1 MFFDMLLLDCQ
12 ANIGREKNTD
22 TNLFRY
28 LYWLPLRMFYN
39 IKFSLKT
46 NKIKNLK
53 EDYFVMN
60 QETEVIEKQDVVIRF
75 SGDSGDGMQLTGQQ
89 FSDTAA
95 LFGNDVSTFPDYPA
109 EIRAPQGT
117 VGGVSG
123 FQVHIG
129 EEHITTPGDFADVLV
144 AMNPAAL
151 KANLRW
157 AKKAGTIILDTDAFT
172 DKHLERAGYTS
183 NPLTDHSLDDYN
195 VIAVNITKLTIEA
208 LKETGLDQKSVLRC
222 KNMFALGMTYWMFER
237 SVEHTEAFFD
247 MKFAKKPS
255 IASANKLVLRAGYN
269 YAANVHALAVHFKVA
284 PAHIEKGKYRTITGN
299 KATAWGLL
307 AAAEKAGLPLFC
319 GSYPITPAT
328 DILQELA
335 LRRDLGAKTYQ
346 AEDEIGGICT
356 AIGASYAG
364 NFAVTTTSGPGL
376 ALKSEA
382 CGLAVMAELPLVIV
396 DVQRG
401 GPSTGLPTKTEQS
414 DLMQALYGR
423 NGESPMPVIAAS
435 TSGNCFDYAFIAGK
449 IALEHMTPVILL
461 TDGFLANGAQPWL
474 IPSMAKLPEIKIRR
488 AKEGDNYQPYA
499 RDPETL
505 ARTWAVPGTK
515 GLEHRIGGLEK
526 MNITGTISY
535 VPENHQVMTDLRQ
548 EKVARIANYIPQQEV
563 FGNPEGGEVLVVGWG
578 GTYGHL
584 FSAVKELRKE
594 GKDVSLAHFNYIN
607 PLPKNTQEVLAKFK
621 KILVCELNLG
631 QFAAYLRS
639 KYPEFTYQQYN
650 KVAGLPFTVLEIK
663 EEVNKLM
670 ND

>member
-1 MFFDMLLLDCQ
+1 M
-12 ANIGREKNTD
+12 
-22 TNLFRY
+22 
-28 LYWLPLRMFYN
+28 
-39 IKFSLKT
+39 S
-46 NKIKNLK
+46 
-53 EDYFVMN
+53 

-129 EEHITTPGDFADVLV
+129 EEHVTTPGDYADVLV

-157 AKKAGTIILDTDAFT
+157 AKKAGTIIVDTDAFT
-172 DKHLERAGYTS
+172 DKHLEKAGYAV

-195 VIAVNITKLTIEA
+195 VVAVDITKLTMEA
-208 LKETGLDQKSVLRC
+208 LRETGLDQKSMLRC

-237 SVEHTEAFFD
+237 SVEHSEAFLD
-247 MKFAKKPS
+247 MKFAKKPA
-255 IASANKLVLRAGYN
+255 IAAANKLVLRAGYN

-284 PAHIEKGKYRTITGN
+284 PAAIEKGKYRTITGN

-328 DILQELA
+328 DILHELA

-376 ALKSEA
+376 ALKTEA

-401 GPSTGLPTKTEQS
+401 GPSTGLPTKTEQA

-435 TSGNCFDYAFIAGK
+435 TSGNCFDYAFMAGK

-474 IPSMAKLPEIKIRR
+474 IPSMAKLPEIKLRIAR
-488 AKEGDNYQPYA
+488 EGDDYHPYA

-505 ARTWAVPGTK
+505 ARTWALPGTK

-526 MNITGTISY
+526 MNITGNISY
-535 VPENHQVMTDLRQ
+535 VPENHQVMTDLRAA
-548 EKVARIANYIPQQEV
+548 KVDRIANDIPLQEV
-563 FGNPEGGEVLVVGWG
+563 YGNSEGGEVLVVGWG

-584 FSAVKELRKE
+584 YSAVKELRKE
-594 GKDVSLAHFNYIN
+594 GKDVSLTHFNYIN
-607 PLPKNTQEVLAKFK
+607 PLPRNTKEIFARYK
-621 KILVCELNLG
+621 KIIVCELNLG

-639 KYPEFTYQQYN
+639 KCPGFEFLQCN
-650 KVAGLPFTVLEIK
+650 KVAGLPFTVAEVK
-663 EEVNKLM
+663 EKVGQLFN
-670 ND
+670 

>member
-1 MFFDMLLLDCQ
+1 M
-12 ANIGREKNTD
+12 
-22 TNLFRY
+22 
-28 LYWLPLRMFYN
+28 
-39 IKFSLKT
+39 S
-46 NKIKNLK
+46 
-53 EDYFVMN
+53 
-60 QETEVIEKQDVVIRF
+60 QETKVIEKHDVVIRF

-95 LFGNDVSTFPDYPA
+95 LFGNDVATFPDYPA

-129 EEHITTPGDFADVLV
+129 EDHITTPGDFADVLV

-157 AKKAGTIILDTDAFT
+157 AKKAGTIIVDTDAF
-172 DKHLERAGYTS
+172 DEKHIERAGYKTD
-183 NPLTDHSLDDYN
+183 PLQDGSLADYN
-195 VIAVNITKLTIEA
+195 VIPVKMTELTIEA

-222 KNMFALGMTYWMFER
+222 KNMLALGMIYWMFER

-247 MKFAKKPS
+247 LKFGKKPT

-269 YAANVHALAVHFKVA
+269 YAANVHALAVHYKVG
-284 PAHIEKGKYRTITGN
+284 PAAIEKGKYRTITGN
-299 KATAWGLL
+299 RATAWGLL

-328 DILQELA
+328 DILHELA
-335 LRRDLGAKTYQ
+335 LRRDLSAKTYQ

-414 DLMQALYGR
+414 DLLQALYGR
-423 NGESPMPVIAAS
+423 NGECPMPVVAAS
-435 TSGNCFDYAFIAGK
+435 TSGNCFDYAFVAGK

-474 IPSMAKLPEIKIRR
+474 IPSMSKLPDIKIRL
-488 AKEGDNYQPYA
+488 AKEGDSYQPYA

-505 ARTWAVPGTK
+505 ARTWAIPGTK

-526 MNITGTISY
+526 MNLTGSISY
-535 VPENHQVMTDLRQ
+535 VPENHQVMTDLR
-548 EKVARIANYIPQQEV
+548 EGKVARIANYIPEQEV
-563 FGNPEGGEVLVVGWG
+563 YGNENGGEVLVVGWG

-607 PLPKNTQEVLAKFK
+607 PLPKNTADIFSKFK
-621 KILVCELNLG
+621 KIIVCELNLG
-631 QFAAYLRS
+631 QFASYLRS
-639 KYPEFTYQQYN
+639 RHPQFEYAQCN
-650 KVAGLPFTVLEIK
+650 KVAGLPFTVLELK
-663 EEVNKLM
+663 EKINKLF
-670 ND
+670 